1 MERAINCHSEKK
13 RIEELDWLKCIC
25 VLLMVAFHLTLI
37 ERMYPDAKNIVFVFH
52 MPVFLIISG
61 YVTNTEKDTKT
72 FLTQM
77 TTLAV
82 PYIIMESSYIVAAS
96 LLPIN
101 EHINCLTIRT
111 FLDVLLCHP
120 IGPYWFLQTLVICRI
135 TVFMFNKIHW
145 MKNIDIL
152 IIYGLAF
159 WGISR
164 LGLMSF
170 TASAFFLVG
179 IAIKSSNIHFLRF
192 FQPSVM
198 AIIAIVFML
207 LFAPAIDK
215 SAPSGLMFI
224 YLTICFL
231 LSLYRFVN
239 GKVKQVALYIGRNT
253 LAILLFSP
261 IFTFIAKYYQPFII
275 CFDSTGV
282 LFLVLSVAIATVGS
296 LAINQVMITMHQ
308 SLSINILYHHQN

>member
-111 FLDVLLCHP
+111 FLD
-120 IGPYWFLQTLVICRI
+120 
-135 TVFMFNKIHW
+135 
-145 MKNIDIL
+145 
-152 IIYGLAF
+152 
-159 WGISR
+159 
-164 LGLMSF
+164 
-170 TASAFFLVG
+170 
-179 IAIKSSNIHFLRF
+179 
-192 FQPSVM
+192 
-198 AIIAIVFML
+198 
-207 LFAPAIDK
+207 
-215 SAPSGLMFI
+215 
-224 YLTICFL
+224 
-231 LSLYRFVN
+231 
-239 GKVKQVALYIGRNT
+239 
-253 LAILLFSP
+253 ILLASDAWKQYGELSELAEK
-261 IFTFIAKYYQPFII
+261 IVRAKHAQRYII
-275 CFDSTGV
+275 HYG
-282 LFLVLSVAIATVGS
+282 I
-296 LAINQVMITMHQ
+296 
-308 SLSINILYHHQN
+308 